1 MKKVGWNSELFC
13 VLFDF
18 LRQPYENWSIDFR
31 QLIVVNFIIILG
43 GAYGGGCSAN
53 PTAGVISYFSYR
65 DPNFDR
71 TMEVF
76 HNSNDWIQKQDN
88 FTQRDVDEAKL
99 NVFKAVDKPIL
110 PGARGQ
116 RLFLSGITDDQFEQ
130 HRDALTLRH
139 KN

>member
-1 MKKVGWNSELFC
+1 
-13 VLFDF
+13 
-18 LRQPYENWSIDFR
+18 
-31 QLIVVNFIIILG
+31 
-43 GAYGGGCSAN
+43 
-53 PTAGVISYFSYR
+53 
-65 DPNFDR
+65 
-71 TMEVF
+71 MEIF

-116 RLFLSGITDDQFEQ
+116 RLFLSGITDNQFEQ

-139 KN
+139 KI

>member
-1 MKKVGWNSELFC
+1 MFYLTFP
-13 VLFDF
+13 
-18 LRQPYENWSIDFR
+18 RQPYRNWSLDFR
-31 QLIVVNFIIILG
+31 QLIVMNFIIILG

-116 RLFLSGITDDQFEQ
+116 RLFLSGITDEQFEQ